1 MFEVLS
7 ENFPLSVVIGYLLM
21 TKMTL
26 IFESIEVCSLGVS

>member
-7 ENFPLSVVIGYLLM
+7 EKFPLSVVIGYLLM

-26 IFESIEVCSLGVS
+26 IFESIEVL

>member
-7 ENFPLSVVIGYLLM
+7 ENFSLSVVIGYLLM

-26 IFESIEVCSLGVS
+26 IFESIEVL